1 MSAITIIL
9 ALVIGL
15 LAGLLGALFF
25 RVIQGKS
32 ARGLARELLAAAEVQ
47 RQREIN
53 LVIDNIKSSFGNLS
67 AEALAKSSEQFLQMA
82 KQKLEGEREVN
93 VKELDSKKG
102 LIDEQLKKMGGELE
116 NVTKLVRDFEK
127 DRQEKFGQLTSQ
139 LKATGD
145 QTSQLLQ
152 TTNALR
158 EALAHSR
165 VRGQWGER
173 MAEDVLRIAGFI
185 ENVNYWKNKSLEG
198 AGTRPD
204 FTFLLPKDLRLNMD
218 VKFPFENYV
227 RFVESKSEQER
238 KKFCG
243 DFLRDVR
250 LKIREVSGREY
261 VDPDRDTV
269 NCVLLFIPNE
279 QLYHF
284 IQEQDP
290 KIFEE
295 ALGKRVVFCSP
306 ITLFAV
312 LAIVR
317 QAVENFRLEKT
328 SNEIVQLLA
337 SFRKNWGAFV
347 EKMEGL
353 GTRLRQA
360 QDEYDQLSTTRRNQ
374 LERPLNKIEVLR
386 QERNLPLA
394 EEDDSDRL
402 LQVVPGAKE
411 NPVA

>member
-1 MSAITIIL
+1 MEPLISLFLIL
-9 ALVIGL
+9 LG
-15 LAGLLGALFF
+15 LAGGFLAALLLRNF
-25 RVIQGKS
+25 QKKS
-32 ARGLARELLAAAEVQ
+32 ARTLARELIEAAEAQ
-47 RQREIN
+47 RNREIG
-53 LVIDNIKSSFGNLS
+53 LIVENIRSSFGNLS
-67 AEALAKSSEQFLQMA
+67 VEALAKSSEQFLQMA
-82 KQKLEGEREVN
+82 KQKLETEREAGA
-93 VKELDSKKG
+93 KELDTKKI
-102 LIDEQLKKMGGELE
+102 LIDEQLKKMSGELE
-116 NVTKLVRDFEK
+116 GVTKLVRDFEK
-127 DRQEKFGQLTSQ
+127 DRQEKFGQLTNQ
-139 LKATGD
+139 LKTTGD

-185 ENVNYWKNKSLEG
+185 EDINYWKNKELEG

-227 RFVESKSEQER
+227 RFVEAKGEQEQ
-238 KKFCG
+238 KKFCA

-250 LKIREVSGREY
+250 LKIKEVSGREY

-295 ALGKRVVFCSP
+295 ALARKVVFCSP

-328 SNEIVQLLA
+328 SNEIVQLLGA
-337 SFRKNWGAFV
+337 FRKNWEAFV
-347 EKMEGL
+347 LKMEGL

-360 QDEYDQLSTTRRNQ
+360 QDEYEQLTTTRKTQ
-374 LERPLNKIEVLR
+374 LERPLNKIELLR

-394 EEDDSDRL
+394 EPEEAERL
-402 LQVVPGAKE
+402 LQVVPSAKE